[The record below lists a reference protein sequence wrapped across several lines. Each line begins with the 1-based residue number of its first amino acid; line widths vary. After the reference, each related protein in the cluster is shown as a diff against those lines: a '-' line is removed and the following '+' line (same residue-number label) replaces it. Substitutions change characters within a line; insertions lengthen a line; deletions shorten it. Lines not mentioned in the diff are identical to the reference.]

1 MGEPVAP
8 SVTVSGFSF
17 NFKGSSRASKANA
30 TIVPTNASFQGQNA
44 DRDIPVDFVHEI
56 HGNKIKG
63 SIPEVVPKELVIPCH
78 GNRIQFHAK
87 KAAQTRENPVK
98 DEIKAE
104 KTEIQPENPAEDLNS
119 VAAREILAETEAWQ
133 KAREEGGAEERA
145 RASMEIPLTSEN
157 EVREQESTLDDYE
170 SVPVQGFGLGMLR
183 GMGFKAGEGIGG
195 FNKADIKCIEPVM
208 RPKGLG
214 LGASR
219 PKKAE
224 VKAGESVEEAELILK
239 KEALVQIV
247 SGTRK
252 DRYGQVEGMDDDA
265 ARVFVR
271 LAVGQ
276 KIVSV
281 SENAVRVVDKT
292 EFKKFAKVINKD
304 MYTEYK
310 EKQEARQMEWDQ
322 GRSDR
327 DQNRKRSRSP
337 SNQSSKKSK
346 SSKSSS
352 SSSSSSHRETRH
364 WVRPFL
370 RVRFIDED
378 YKKGR
383 FFNTKVVI
391 DDVVTMDNCT
401 CRTDEGKLLE
411 GIHPKQLET
420 LIPKKDNALVMIVS
434 GKNRG
439 QMGEMLQRDKR
450 NAMAVIQILPDKDQ
464 VLKLDFDDIC
474 EYVGEVMEY

>member
-1 MGEPVAP
+1 RGPEGHPQWFLFEFQIRPKQPDALP
-8 SVTVSGFSF
+8 SP
-17 NFKGSSRASKANA
+17 AAH
-30 TIVPTNASFQGQNA
+30 PTESPTLLTEA
-44 DRDIPVDFVHEI
+44 DHPPSD
-56 HGNKIKG
+56 
-63 SIPEVVPKELVIPCH
+63 
-78 GNRIQFHAK
+78 
-87 KAAQTRENPVK
+87 
-98 DEIKAE
+98 
-104 KTEIQPENPAEDLNS
+104 DLSS
-119 VAAREILAETEAWQ
+119 VAAREILAETRAWHQ
-133 KAREEGGAEERA
+133 ARAEGGAEA
-145 RASMEIPLTSEN
+145 QSQNKLAIPLASSSEGL
-157 EVREQESTLDDYE
+157 REQESTLDDYE

-219 PKKAE
+219 PKKAQ
-224 VKAGESVEEAELILK
+224 VPAGESVEDT
-239 KEALVQIV
+239 ALVLQKAARVQIV
-247 SGTRK
+247 SGAQK

-281 SENAVRVVDKT
+281 SENAIRLVDKH

-304 MYTEYK
+304 MYTEFK
-310 EKQEARQMEWDQ
+310 AQQEARQVAWDQ

-327 DQNRKRSRSP
+327 DQNRKRRSRSR
-337 SNQSSKKSK
+337 SKSPPSK
-346 SSKSSS
+346 SSRPAKNTKSSAS
-352 SSSSSSHRETRH
+352 PAQTHTSQH

-370 RVRFIDED
+370 RVRFIDEG
-378 YKKGR
+378 YQKGR

-391 DDVVTMDNCT
+391 DDVVTLDNCT

-411 GIHPKQLET
+411 GIHPRQLET
-420 LIPKKDNALVMIVS
+420 LIPKKDHALVMIVN
-434 GKNRG
+434 GINRG

-450 NAMAVIQILPDKDQ
+450 SAIAVVQILPDKDQ